1 MKIAF
6 AGTPEFA
13 VPSLQALVDSE
24 HEVVAVWTQPDRP
37 AGRGKKLTPSPVK
50 LLAESLGIAVYQPVS
65 LRDSGAQQQ
74 MADLD
79 LDCLV
84 VAAYGLILP
93 QAVLSLPTY
102 GCINVHASILPQWRG
117 AAPIQAAI
125 LAGDAETGVT
135 IMQMDVGLDTG
146 DMLLISKTAIDIN
159 ETAGELTDRLA
170 QIGASALSDAMADL
184 PQLQQQAV
192 KQDDALS
199 SHAGKITKQ
208 QAQIDWQDTAE
219 QISRQVRAYNPWPVA
234 YSHLNDERLRLW
246 QAHVVERASSDAT
259 PGTVI
264 TNNAEALHVV
274 TGDGVLAVTELQMP
288 GKRRQAVTDFLNAH
302 QSLQQADIILR

>member
-13 VPSLQALVDSE
+13 VPSLAALIASD

-37 AGRGKKLTPSPVK
+37 AGRGKKLTPSPIK
-50 LLAESLGIAVYQPVS
+50 QLAESHGIVVYQPQS
-65 LRDSGAQQQ
+65 LRDSEAQQL
-74 MADLD
+74 MADLQLD
-79 LDCLV
+79 LLV

-93 QAVLSLPTY
+93 QAVLSLPTL
-102 GCINVHASILPQWRG
+102 GCVNVHASILPQWRG

-125 LAGDAETGVT
+125 LAGDKETGVT

-146 DMLLISKTAIDIN
+146 DMLLISKTAIGDN
-159 ETAGELTDRLA
+159 ESAGDLTERLA
-170 QIGASALSDAMADL
+170 QIGADALLDSLQDL
-184 PQLQQQAV
+184 PTLQANATP
-192 KQDDALS
+192 QDDNAS
-199 SHAGKITKQ
+199 SHAGKIKKQ
-208 QAQIDWQDTAE
+208 HALIDWQDSAE
-219 QISRQVRAYNPWPVA
+219 HISRQVRAYNPWPVA
-234 YSHLNDERLRLW
+234 YTHLNEERLRLW
-246 QAHVVERASSDAT
+246 QAHVVDQGKHQAEPGSVLAFNADAMH
-259 PGTVI
+259 I
-264 TNNAEALHVV
+264 A